1 MIGLRSRQAPYYQYS
16 TLDAECA
23 RDAARRKAAEWFSL
37 SFDSIFFAGDRGHPE
52 RNRLSGGTREAPAD
66 SVFVREIPRPARE
79 NPASG
84 MTPERT
90 EFESGL
96 RRTLVEFWE
105 AEDHTYD
112 KGSNIFRESSL
123 AKRTS
128 TSVVKTSSPKP
139 DGPGCRVALIG
150 FGIVGRSVAKILCEG
165 QSSSLRLTCIC
176 NRNVERK
183 KQAWVPSDVTWTDDV
198 QSVLQS
204 DADVVIELIGGL
216 TPAEQIVRGALEAG
230 KSVVT
235 ANKQLI
241 ARHGTELLQLAA
253 SKGCQL
259 EFGASVAG
267 GVPVL
272 PALRTGLCGDR
283 LHGIAGI
290 LNGTC
295 NYILSR
301 IESARIPFSEALEEA
316 QARGYA
322 EADASE
328 DLDGGDAR
336 AKLTILALAGLHT
349 QVAPESIRARTIRTL
364 DAIDFDYAAQLG
376 CTIRQISRADLK
388 GDTLFAEVGP
398 CLVASDSPFGRV
410 QRNLNLVLTSGQYGG
425 DMAFLGAGAGGDP
438 TAVAVVSDV
447 MFVAQRLRAEKQAA
461 ASTMAAAQISSPTIS
476 SDFETPWYLRFFV
489 RDQPGIVARLAQI
502 LARHHLNI
510 DSLLQKPGFEK
521 SSLPFVITL
530 EPCRDSQLHPALE
543 EMSGLEFTLRPCL
556 CLPILK

>member
-1 MIGLRSRQAPYYQYS
+1 MKHPSSAVEVAHD
-16 TLDAECA
+16 T
-23 RDAARRKAAEWFSL
+23 
-37 SFDSIFFAGDRGHPE
+37 DR
-52 RNRLSGGTREAPAD
+52 
-66 SVFVREIPRPARE
+66 
-79 NPASG
+79 
-84 MTPERT
+84 
-90 EFESGL
+90 
-96 RRTLVEFWE
+96 RRT
-105 AEDHTYD
+105 AC
-112 KGSNIFRESSL
+112 K
-123 AKRTS
+123 
-128 TSVVKTSSPKP
+128 
-139 DGPGCRVALIG
+139 VALIG
-150 FGIVGRSVAKILCEG
+150 FGTVGRSVAKILCE
-165 QSSSLRLTCIC
+165 SRNEFLRLSQIF
-176 NRNVERK
+176 NRNVARK
-183 KQAWVPSDVTWTDDV
+183 KQDWVAADVIWTEDID
-198 QSVLQS
+198 SVLRS
-204 DADVVIELIGGL
+204 DADIIIELIGGL
-216 TPAEQIVRGALEAG
+216 KPAEQIVRRALEAG

-241 ARHGTELLQLAA
+241 ARCGPDLLELAA
-253 SKGCQL
+253 RNGCSL

-301 IESARIPFSEALEEA
+301 IENARVPFSEALEEA

-336 AKLTILALAGLHT
+336 AKLAILALAGLRSRA
-349 QVAPESIRARTIRTL
+349 VPESIRARTIRPV
-364 DAIDFDYAAQLG
+364 DAVDFDYAAELG
-376 CTIRQISRADLK
+376 CTIRQISRAELK
-388 GDTLFAEVGP
+388 GNTLFADVGP
-398 CLVASDSPFGRV
+398 CLVPADSPFGRV

-447 MFVAQRLRAEKQAA
+447 MFLAQGRAGEKRNAETSV
-461 ASTMAAAQISSPTIS
+461 STPVIST
-476 SDFETPWYLRFFV
+476 DFETPWYLRFFV

-502 LARHHLNI
+502 LAAHRLNI

-521 SSLPFVITL
+521 ASLPFVITL

-543 EMSGLEFTLRPCL
+543 EMTGLDFAIRPCL
-556 CLPILK
+556 CLPILR

>member
-1 MIGLRSRQAPYYQYS
+1 MPKRIAKP
-16 TLDAECA
+16 A
-23 RDAARRKAAEWFSL
+23 RKAAAQRSRKG
-37 SFDSIFFAGDRGHPE
+37 DSA
-52 RNRLSGGTREAPAD
+52 
-66 SVFVREIPRPARE
+66 
-79 NPASG
+79 
-84 MTPERT
+84 
-90 EFESGL
+90 
-96 RRTLVEFWE
+96 
-105 AEDHTYD
+105 
-112 KGSNIFRESSL
+112 
-123 AKRTS
+123 
-128 TSVVKTSSPKP
+128 
-139 DGPGCRVALIG
+139 CRVALIG
-150 FGIVGRSVAKILCEG
+150 FGTVGRAVAKILCESRD
-165 QSSSLRLTCIC
+165 SSVRLTHIC

-183 KQAWVPSDVTWTDDV
+183 KQPWVPGDVRWTDDIK
-198 QSVLQS
+198 SVLQS
-204 DADVVIELIGGL
+204 DVDIVIELIGGL
-216 TPAEQIVRGALEAG
+216 NPAEQIVRSSLESG

-241 ARHGTELLQLAA
+241 ARHGSDLLQLAR
-253 SKGCQL
+253 SKGCQI

-301 IESARIPFSEALEEA
+301 IENARIPFSEALEEA

-336 AKLTILALAGLHT
+336 AKLAILALAGLHT
-349 QVAPESIRARTIRTL
+349 QVAPEAVRARTIRAV
-364 DAIDFDYAAQLG
+364 DAVDFDYAAELA

-388 GDTLFAEVGP
+388 DNTLFAEVGP
-398 CLVASDSPFGRV
+398 CLVPTDSPFGRV

-438 TAVAVVSDV
+438 TAVAVVSDL
-447 MFVAQRLRAEKQAA
+447 MFVAEGLSAGAA
-461 ASTMAAAQISSPTIS
+461 KAGVAGVVSIPKIS

-502 LARHHLNI
+502 MAAHHLNI
-510 DSLLQKPGFEK
+510 DSLLQKPGFDK
-521 SSLPFVITL
+521 ASLPFVITL
-530 EPCRDSQLHPALE
+530 EPCRDSVLHPALQ
-543 EMSGLEFTLRPCL
+543 EMSGLDFSIRPCL
-556 CLPILK
+556 CLPILR

>member
-1 MIGLRSRQAPYYQYS
+1 LSQRSAKDTVQ
-16 TLDAECA
+16 
-23 RDAARRKAAEWFSL
+23 
-37 SFDSIFFAGDRGHPE
+37 
-52 RNRLSGGTREAPAD
+52 SGGKHGNAP
-66 SVFVREIPRPARE
+66 
-79 NPASG
+79 
-84 MTPERT
+84 
-90 EFESGL
+90 
-96 RRTLVEFWE
+96 
-105 AEDHTYD
+105 
-112 KGSNIFRESSL
+112 
-123 AKRTS
+123 
-128 TSVVKTSSPKP
+128 
-139 DGPGCRVALIG
+139 CRVALIG
-150 FGIVGRSVAKILCEG
+150 FGTVGRAVAKILCENG
-165 QSSSLRLTCIC
+165 DRGLQLTHIC
-176 NRNVERK
+176 NRNVEKK
-183 KQAWVPSDVTWTDDV
+183 KQAWIPADVVWTDDV
-198 QSVLQS
+198 QSVLRS
-204 DADVVIELIGGL
+204 DAEIVIELIGGL
-216 TPAEQIVRGALEAG
+216 TPAEQIVRGALESG

-241 ARHGTELLQLAA
+241 ARCGPDLLQVAA
-253 SKGCQL
+253 NHGCQL

-336 AKLTILALAGLHT
+336 AKLTILALAGLHSR
-349 QVAPESIRARTIRTL
+349 VAAETVRARTIRSI
-364 DAIDFDYAAQLG
+364 DAVDFDYAAQLG

-398 CLVASDSPFGRV
+398 CLVPQDSPFGRV

-447 MFVAQRLRAEKQAA
+447 MFVAEGLSGGKRKA
-461 ASTMAAAQISSPTIS
+461 TSSVATPHIS

-489 RDQPGIVARLAQI
+489 RDQPGIVARLAEI
-502 LARHHLNI
+502 LAAHRLNI

-521 SSLPFVITL
+521 ASLPFVITL

-543 EMSGLEFTLRPCL
+543 EMSGLEFALRPCL
-556 CLPILK
+556 CLPILR

>member
-1 MIGLRSRQAPYYQYS
+1 M
-16 TLDAECA
+16 E
-23 RDAARRKAAEWFSL
+23 KL
-37 SFDSIFFAGDRGHPE
+37 SKPA
-52 RNRLSGGTREAPAD
+52 TEAPA
-66 SVFVREIPRPARE
+66 
-79 NPASG
+79 
-84 MTPERT
+84 
-90 EFESGL
+90 ESG
-96 RRTLVEFWE
+96 TAHSF
-105 AEDHTYD
+105 A
-112 KGSNIFRESSL
+112 
-123 AKRTS
+123 
-128 TSVVKTSSPKP
+128 
-139 DGPGCRVALIG
+139 CRVALIG
-150 FGIVGRSVAKILCEG
+150 FGTVGRAVAKILCEQG
-165 QSSSLRLTCIC
+165 TDSVRLTHIC

-183 KQAWVPSDVTWTDDV
+183 KQSWVPGNVIWTDDV
-198 QSVLQS
+198 QSVLN
-204 DADVVIELIGGL
+204 ADVQIVIELIGGL
-216 TPAEQIVRGALEAG
+216 NPAEQIVRSALEAG

-241 ARHGTELLQLAA
+241 ARHGPDLLQLAHRR
-253 SKGCQL
+253 GCQL

-272 PALRTGLCGDR
+272 PALRTGLSGDR

-301 IESARIPFSEALEEA
+301 IENDRIPFSEALEEA

-349 QVAPESIRARTIRTL
+349 RVIPESVRARTIRSI
-364 DAIDFDYAAQLG
+364 DAVDFDYAAELG

-388 GDTLFAEVGP
+388 AETLFAEVGP
-398 CLVASDSPFGRV
+398 CLVPTDSPFGRV

-447 MFVAQRLRAEKQAA
+447 LFVAQNLSGGAA
-461 ASTMAAAQISSPTIS
+461 RKIASANVSAPAIS

-502 LARHHLNI
+502 LAEHHLNI
-510 DSLLQKPGFEK
+510 DSVLQKPGFDK
-521 SSLPFVITL
+521 AALPFVITL

-543 EMSGLEFTLRPCL
+543 KMSALEFSLRPCL
-556 CLPILK
+556 CLPILR